1 MTYRTKLMTLMVGL
15 VVLTNGLLTLV
26 EYRRSEDLLEQ
37 EFHRKARSI
46 VSTAAASL
54 DPQLVGAIR
63 NTGDQRKPEYAMLRT
78 QLQKIRDFNRRK
90 DVWIA
95 DIFTLLPAPQNPRY
109 VEYGVDAEDRFAYE
123 HRIGD
128 VYLRG
133 SQPLTIGIEGINR
146 LADNLEDFQ
155 AGFNAAFAPIREPS
169 DKLIAMLGVSLSPAP
184 YSTLNEIGS
193 AMVAPFAV
201 TVVLALMLA
210 ALLGRSVTR
219 PLDSL
224 RTQIDLIGKGHLDA
238 VEIPSKMSG
247 EFRVMATAIAA
258 MAKGLRERD
267 TIKRAFSGYIS
278 RQVLETIME
287 KGELPALKGEHR
299 RITVLF
305 ADIRGLPPS
314 LRT

>member
-1 MTYRTKLMTLMVGL
+1 M
-15 VVLTNGLLTLV
+15 
-26 EYRRSEDLLEQ
+26 RRVRRLKKKKSKKRDALGAQ
-37 EFHRKARSI
+37 RARIINFCSAFNNVFGA
-46 VSTAAASL
+46 VS
-54 DPQLVGAIR
+54 
-63 NTGDQRKPEYAMLRT
+63 
-78 QLQKIRDFNRRK
+78 
-90 DVWIA
+90 
-95 DIFTLLPAPQNPRY
+95 
-109 VEYGVDAEDRFAYE
+109 
-123 HRIGD
+123 
-128 VYLRG
+128 
-133 SQPLTIGIEGINR
+133 
-146 LADNLEDFQ
+146 
-155 AGFNAAFAPIREPS
+155 AAFAPIRDPS
-169 DKLIAMLGVSLSPAP
+169 GKLIAMLGVSLSPAP

-201 TVVLALMLA
+201 TVLLALMLA

-224 RTQIDLIGKGHLDA
+224 RAQIELIGKGHLDA

-247 EFRVMATAIAA
+247 EFRVMAAAIAA

-287 KGELPALKGEHR
+287 KGELPALKGERR

-305 ADIRGLPPS
+305 AYIRGLPPS